1 MKRTLLFLLLF
12 PLPAATAGCE
22 GMFGDSGAG
31 AGAGREG
38 TTVFAEEDC

>member
-1 MKRTLLFLLLF
+1 MKRTLLFLLLL
-12 PLPAATAGCE
+12 PLPAAVTGCE

-31 AGAGREG
+31 AGRAG